1 MELHDVGISP
11 VEEGAVER
19 GGAAV
24 GRQVEQISEAGW
36 AGLVPVDGLEALAA
50 IRHKV
55 VLVTVR
61 QLAAVDVQIFPLSLH
76 PFRERASRLGRGLHR
91 CRGRSRRLKLLEV
104 KSFIAVLGG
113 VEVVGASG
121 VAREGHVRQA
131 GVGILFEKLQQ
142 NE

>member
-1 MELHDVGISP
+1 M
-11 VEEGAVER
+11 
-19 GGAAV
+19 
-24 GRQVEQISEAGW
+24 
-36 AGLVPVDGLEALAA
+36 
-50 IRHKV
+50 
-55 VLVTVR
+55 
-61 QLAAVDVQIFPLSLH
+61 
-76 PFRERASRLGRGLHR
+76 
-91 CRGRSRRLKLLEV
+91 